1 MGEWRMIARD
11 GEWKMRARDRGV
23 ENESKG
29 WRN

>member
-1 MGEWRMIARD
+1 MGEWGMRARD
-11 GEWKMRARDRGV
+11 GEWRMRARDRGV